1 MNRRLIGALALLVAV
16 AACSSPV
23 ESAVGTLKEQVRLG
37 DPLAQSTYQ
46 EQQELIESEEA
57 IPLWIEALEND
68 ESAEVRQ
75 WAAQILGS
83 SGDPA
88 ALPALT
94 EALSDAR
101 EVREAAAN
109 AIHQYEPTQAAEA
122 FANALANGTRDAQA
136 LALAH
141 LSRLDQPE
149 VVPAVVE
156 AAASDDELIAGASIN
171 TLGDLGGPEAAEA
184 LAAIAL
190 DPSRPPDTR
199 RSAITNLGRLGADT
213 AADHLDSVISALE
226 ESGEEPAEQLLE
238 NARSARQSLQ

>member
-1 MNRRLIGALALLVAV
+1 MNRRLIGVLALLVAV
-16 AACSSPV
+16 AACGSPV

-57 IPLWIEALEND
+57 VPLWIETLRND
-68 ESAEVRQ
+68 EDAEVRK

-83 SGDPA
+83 TTDSA

-94 EALSDAR
+94 EALSGPR

-109 AIHQYEPTQAAEA
+109 AIHQYEPAQAAEA
-122 FANALANGTRDAQA
+122 FADALTNGTRDAQA
-136 LALAH
+136 LALAQI
-141 LSRLDQPE
+141 SRLDQPE

-156 AAASDDELIAGASIN
+156 AAASDDDLIAGASIN

-190 DPSRPPDTR
+190 DPSRSPDIR
-199 RSAITNLGRLGADT
+199 SSAITNLGRLGADV
-213 AADHLDSVISALE
+213 AGEHLDSVISALE
-226 ESGEEPAEQLLE
+226 EDGGEVAEQLLGQ
-238 NARSARQSLQ
+238 ARSMR